1 MIIKN
6 QVIPVYGI
14 MILLS
19 LVIGLLYI
27 LISLK
32 KEGIRN
38 KNVYLFILL
47 YLIFTMMFGL
57 KIYISQNAENRYIIQ
72 GGLYSYGGAIG
83 VILAAVVFEKIL
95 PTNNKIVKYAIIS
108 LPLTYAISKL
118 GCFHAGCCYGI
129 PYEGP
134 LSVTYIDKMQFSVFP
149 VQMLETIVFFIIFV
163 ICNYLNK
170 NKNAIYI
177 TIILSALAK
186 FLLDYLR
193 YEHIGKTLTINQGYS
208 IVLIVV
214 AIGIFVFNKIKEKK
228 HDL

>member
-57 KIYISQNAENRYIIQ
+57 KISISQNAENHYIIK

-83 VILAAVVFEKIL
+83 VILAAVIFEKIL

-149 VQMLETIVFFIIFV
+149 VQMLETIVFLAIFIL
-163 ICNYLNK
+163 CNALQNNK
-170 NKNAIYI
+170 YIVYI
-177 TIILSALAK
+177 TFFISAMVK
-186 FLLDYLR
+186 FALDYLR
-193 YEHIGKTLTINQGYS
+193 YEHIGKVLTTNQILG
-208 IVLIVV
+208 IILVLITVV
-214 AIGIFVFNKIKEKK
+214 IYVFNKVKEKRN
-228 HDL
+228 DL

>member
-57 KIYISQNAENRYIIQ
+57 KISISQNAENRYIIQ

-83 VILAAVVFEKIL
+83 VILAAVIFEKIL

-149 VQMLETIVFFIIFV
+149 VQMLETIVFFIVFAV
-163 ICNYLNK
+163 CNYLKK

-193 YEHIGKTLTINQGYS
+193 YEHIGKTFTINQGYS
-208 IVLIVV
+208 IILIVV
-214 AIGIFVFNKIKEKK
+214 AIGIFVFNIIKEKK

>member
-57 KIYISQNAENRYIIQ
+57 KISISQNAENHYIIK

-83 VILAAVVFEKIL
+83 VILAAVIFEKIL
-95 PTNNKIVKYAIIS
+95 PTNSKIVKYAIIS

-149 VQMLETIVFFIIFV
+149 VQMLETIVFLSIFIL
-163 ICNYLNK
+163 CNALQNNK
-170 NKNAIYI
+170 YIVYI
-177 TIILSALAK
+177 TIFISAMVK
-186 FLLDYLR
+186 FALDYLR
-193 YEHIGKTLTINQGYS
+193 YEHIGKVLTTNQILS
-208 IVLIVV
+208 IILVLITVV
-214 AIGIFVFNKIKEKK
+214 IYVFNKVKEKRN
-228 HDL
+228 DL

>member
-1 MIIKN
+1 MVIKN

-57 KIYISQNAENRYIIQ
+57 KISISQNAENHYIIK

-83 VILAAVVFEKIL
+83 VILAAVIFEKIL

-129 PYEGP
+129 PYDGP

-149 VQMLETIVFFIIFV
+149 VQMLETIVFFMIFV
-163 ICNYLNK
+163 ICNYLK
-170 NKNAIYI
+170 KSKNAIYI

-193 YEHIGKTLTINQGYS
+193 YEHIGKTFTINQGYS
-208 IVLIVV
+208 IILIVV